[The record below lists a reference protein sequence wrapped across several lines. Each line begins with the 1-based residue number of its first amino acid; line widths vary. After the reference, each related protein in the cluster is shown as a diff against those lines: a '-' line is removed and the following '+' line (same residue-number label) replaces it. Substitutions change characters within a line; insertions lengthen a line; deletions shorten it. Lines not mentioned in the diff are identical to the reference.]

1 MKIEKRVVVCMCI
14 AFVSAFFLTG
24 WLLAQRGL
32 LVDAKAQETQENL
45 AQEVLRFHVL
55 ANSDSEE
62 DQEMK
67 MQVKEAVLSYLEESM
82 PREAEIEE
90 IRQWV
95 KWHLEDLE
103 AVAVRTLR
111 EAGSTD
117 TVTAELTKDYFPA
130 KTYGDITFPAGEY
143 EALRIKIGRAAGHN
157 WWCCLYPQLCFT
169 DAVNAVV
176 TGESEQKLRN
186 VLDEE
191 DFSLLEGKKEVKFRL
206 LEWAEKL
213 FHG

>member
-32 LVDAKAQETQENL
+32 LVDAKAQETQEHL

-55 ANSDSEE
+55 ADSDSEE

-143 EALRIKIGRAAGHN
+143 EALRI
-157 WWCCLYPQLCFT
+157 
-169 DAVNAVV
+169 
-176 TGESEQKLRN
+176 
-186 VLDEE
+186 
-191 DFSLLEGKKEVKFRL
+191 
-206 LEWAEKL
+206 
-213 FHG
+213 

>member
-32 LVDAKAQETQENL
+32 LVDAKAQETQEHL

-55 ANSDSEE
+55 ADSDSEE

-157 WWCCLYPQLCFT
+157 WWCCLYPNLCFV
-169 DAVNAVV
+169 DAVHAVV
-176 TGESEQKLRN
+176 PEEGKDALRQ
-186 VLDEE
+186 VLDKEE
-191 DFSLLEGKKEVKFRL
+191 YKMITATTNFKI
-206 LEWAEKL
+206 KL
-213 FHG
+213 FFF

>member
-67 MQVKEAVLSYLEESM
+67 MQVKEAVLSYLEESIAIFEYYAR
-82 PREAEIEE
+82 PTK
-90 IRQWV
+90 V
-95 KWHLEDLE
+95 THLIISK
-103 AVAVRTLR
+103 RCR
-111 EAGSTD
+111 
-117 TVTAELTKDYFPA
+117 
-130 KTYGDITFPAGEY
+130 
-143 EALRIKIGRAAGHN
+143 
-157 WWCCLYPQLCFT
+157 
-169 DAVNAVV
+169 
-176 TGESEQKLRN
+176 
-186 VLDEE
+186 
-191 DFSLLEGKKEVKFRL
+191 GK
-206 LEWAEKL
+206 
-213 FHG
+213 